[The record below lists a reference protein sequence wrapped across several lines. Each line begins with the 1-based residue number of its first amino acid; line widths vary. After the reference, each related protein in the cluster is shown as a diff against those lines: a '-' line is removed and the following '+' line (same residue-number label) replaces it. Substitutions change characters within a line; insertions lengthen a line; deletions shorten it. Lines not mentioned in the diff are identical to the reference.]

1 MKTALILLAS
11 LLLLVDPSIAR
22 SRPYRY
28 DSRQLSSSSSSS
40 SSKPVGRALIAT
52 TNCDDPSPSA
62 GGDNNGG
69 RVLIGGRQNNNGFGG
84 SGGGRFG
91 GGGFG
96 GGQFGGRFGGGGG
109 GGGGNRGGFG
119 GGAGGSSGNNNNNNN
134 NNGNAG
140 NDANDADNAD
150 DDNNGAT
157 AGNNNNGNDA
167 GNAAD
172 DAANNGANAG
182 NDANAENDNVNNN
195 GGNNNNNNN
204 NNNGQGDGNTQ
215 NDGDR
220 SGDNENQD
228 VGGGQAPPVAAN
240 ENGAPGPAVP
250 VLTSNG
256 GTRLNNAVIQS
267 TEANAN
273 ATANQAASAT
283 SNNNFIDFCVG
294 QEITNGLQNKAGSCN
309 PIPIGQIPSTQNM
322 ISTTFVSPKN
332 FDTIPA
338 GETFTIG
345 LQTRG
350 MTMGSFVNAQKNY
363 YAAPQQVDRSGQVVG
378 HAHVVIQEMEAIDSP
393 ALLDPN
399 TFTFFKGLDLGD
411 VNGLSTIDVQ
421 GGVPAGAY
429 RLCTIMSASNHQSVI
444 MPVAQ
449 RGAENTCSYF
459 TAE

>member
-1 MKTALILLAS
+1 MKSVLIPVLLAC
-11 LLLLVDPSIAR
+11 LLLLVEPSVAR

-28 DSRQLSSSSSSS
+28 EPRQVSSRSAAR
-40 SSKPVGRALIAT
+40 RALRAT
-52 TNCDDPSPSA
+52 TADCDDTASGS
-62 GGDNNGG
+62 GDGG

-84 SGGGRFG
+84 GRFG

-96 GGQFGGRFGGGGG
+96 GGQFGGGGGGG
-109 GGGGNRGGFG
+109 GGGQFGGGGGFGQGGGFG
-119 GGAGGSSGNNNNNNN
+119 GAGAGGAGAGGGDDNNNN
-134 NNGNAG
+134 
-140 NDANDADNAD
+140 
-150 DDNNGAT
+150 
-157 AGNNNNGNDA
+157 AGNNNGGND
-167 GNAAD
+167 
-172 DAANNGANAG
+172 
-182 NDANAENDNVNNN
+182 NNN
-195 GGNNNNNNN
+195 NDGGNNNNNNNN
-204 NNNGQGDGNTQ
+204 NNNGQGDGNNQ

-220 SGDNENQD
+220 SGDNANQD
-228 VGGGQAPPVAAN
+228 KGNGQAAPPVAAN

-338 GETFTIG
+338 GQTFTIG

-363 YAAPQQVDRSGQVVG
+363 YAAPQQVDSSGKVVG

-429 RLCTIMSASNHQSVI
+429 RLCTIMSSSNHASVI

-459 TAE
+459 TAA

>member
-1 MKTALILLAS
+1 MKSVLVLLAC
-11 LLLLVDPSIAR
+11 LLLLVDPSVAR
-22 SRPYRY
+22 TRPYRY
-28 DSRQLSSSSSSS
+28 DARQLSSN
-40 SSKPVGRALIAT
+40 PARALTAPSD
-52 TNCDDPSPSA
+52 CDDTSTA
-62 GGDNNGG
+62 VGG
-69 RVLIGGRQNNNGFGG
+69 RVLIGGRQNNG
-84 SGGGRFG
+84 
-91 GGGFG
+91 
-96 GGQFGGRFGGGGG
+96 FGGGGG
-109 GGGGNRGGFG
+109 GRGGNRGGNRGGFG
-119 GGAGGSSGNNNNNNN
+119 GGGGGGGDAEAAGDA
-134 NNGNAG
+134 NAG
-140 NDANDADNAD
+140 DGGAGDGADAAGDAGAGDGDADA
-150 DDNNGAT
+150 A
-157 AGNNNNGNDA
+157 
-167 GNAAD
+167 AAD
-172 DAANNGANAG
+172 DAANAGANAAG
-182 NDANAENDNVNNN
+182 DNTNNDNTNNDN
-195 GGNNNNNNN
+195 TNNDNDNNNNNDGAGAGANNGNNAGANNNDNN
-204 NNNGQGDGNTQ
+204 NNNGQGDGNAQ

-228 VGGGQAPPVAAN
+228 AGNGQAPPVAAN

-250 VLTSNG
+250 VLTFNG
-256 GTRLNNAVIQS
+256 GTELNRAVIQT

-294 QEITNGLQNKAGSCN
+294 QEITNGLQNQAGSCN

-322 ISTTFVSPKN
+322 VSTTFVSPKN

-363 YAAPQQVDRSGQVVG
+363 YAAPQQLDRSGQVVG
-378 HAHVVIQEMEAIDSP
+378 HAHIVIQEMEAIDSP

-444 MPVAQ
+444 MPIAQ

-459 TAE
+459 TAA